1 MKVDCCIFFLIILS
15 RNSWKLSKSR
25 TLVKRKYNWVVVSR
39 SMKIVDSYCHDILVR
54 TNRYLSIFRC
64 RIIILSKEIHHV
76 ILLSS
81 NSRLLSLKKIGFLF
95 DLIEN
100 TNKIGLKLF
109 STRNYFII
117 PKLVV
122 KIFLFLSSERKI
134 THGNSRTLRHS
145 VYIKLQQFL
154 WKVKPR

>member
-1 MKVDCCIFFLIILS
+1 MKVDFCIFFLIILS

-54 TNRYLSIFRC
+54 TNRYLSIFRR

-81 NSRLLSLKKIGFLF
+81 NSRLLSLKKIGLLF

-117 PKLVV
+117 PELVV